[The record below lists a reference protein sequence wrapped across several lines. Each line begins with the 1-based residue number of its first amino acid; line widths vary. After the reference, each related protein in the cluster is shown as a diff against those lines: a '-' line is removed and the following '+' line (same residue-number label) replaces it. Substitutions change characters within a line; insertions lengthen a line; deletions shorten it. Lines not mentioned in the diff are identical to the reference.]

1 MGMLKIDELTK
12 IIAALGQQGEKLRVA
27 ADDTKLR
34 SRKQHES
41 YKAAHENVAIAIRY
55 LAELL

>member
-12 IIAALGQQGEKLRVA
+12 IIAALGAQGEKLRVA

-34 SRKQHES
+34 SRKQHEA
-41 YKAAHENVAIAIRY
+41 YK
-55 LAELL
+55 